1 MSFISHMVTSLKN
14 NKRQRPSALTK
25 IKNFE
30 KVNNIK
36 VVFKNKASN
45 YQLEKIKEKIQRE
58 NKIKMQKNIIILFIV
73 ILVIIYVI
81 GFVKF

>member
-30 KVNNIK
+30 RANNIK
-36 VVFKNKASN
+36 VVFKNNASN
-45 YQLEKIKEKIQRE
+45 YQLKKIKEKIQRE

-73 ILVIIYVI
+73 MLVIIYVI

>member
-1 MSFISHMVTSLKN
+1 MVTSLKN

-73 ILVIIYVI
+73 MLIVIYVI

>member
-36 VVFKNKASN
+36 VVFKNNASN
-45 YQLEKIKEKIQRE
+45 YKLKKIKEKIQRE

-73 ILVIIYVI
+73 MLVIIYVI

>member
-73 ILVIIYVI
+73 ISVIIYVI

>member
-14 NKRQRPSALTK
+14 NKRQRSSALTK

-58 NKIKMQKNIIILFIV
+58 KKIKMQKNIIILFIV
-73 ILVIIYVI
+73 MLVIIYVI